1 MAWNVYADRIL
12 AEQRIDQYLR
22 EAARDRLVRA
32 AAAQPA
38 IERRRPVRRQRRDA
52 IFDALPAPW
61 LALRRLL
68 RSP

>member
-38 IERRRPVRRQRRDA
+38 IERRRLARRQRRDA

>member
-38 IERRRPVRRQRRDA
+38 IERRRPARRQRRDA

>member
-1 MAWNVYADRIL
+1 MTWNTYADRIL
-12 AEQRIDQYLR
+12 AEERIAQYLS

-38 IERRRPVRRQRRDA
+38 VRRRRPAGRPRRPA
-52 IFDALPAPW
+52 IFDAIPAPW

>member
-1 MAWNVYADRIL
+1 MTWNTYADRIL
-12 AEQRIDQYLR
+12 AEQRIDEYLR

-38 IERRRPVRRQRRDA
+38 IQRRRPARRERRDA
-52 IFDALPAPW
+52 FVDALPAPW

-68 RSP
+68 RSS